1 MGYTLLLSKSDAG
14 RLTAL
19 VLGRKLPV
27 DALVFAQVA
36 TAYRGAAPGDD
47 LFELLLGDILQRML
61 SAAYRLV
68 ELLARCRLHDIV
80 DTPVRD
86 KK

>member
-36 TAYRGAAPGDD
+36 TADRGAAPGDD

-61 SAAYRLV
+61 LSLI
-68 ELLARCRLHDIV
+68 HI
-80 DTPVRD
+80 
-86 KK
+86 